1 MVHGEGDSAT
11 CAASARL
18 AVAAP
23 GKWHLPS
30 VLSLVSTGAPLPT
43 FPSPAWNLA
52 LILVLP
58 REEKHITY
66 SVLGT
71 SSASIAMSEASSSNT
86 QATGSSKLA
95 QPKSDDIERLLNRE
109 ATAFQ
114 REIEVERILKAFKLK
129 CASLLAITRYA
140 LALTL

>member
-1 MVHGEGDSAT
+1 
-11 CAASARL
+11 
-18 AVAAP
+18 
-23 GKWHLPS
+23 
-30 VLSLVSTGAPLPT
+30 
-43 FPSPAWNLA
+43 
-52 LILVLP
+52 
-58 REEKHITY
+58 
-66 SVLGT
+66 
-71 SSASIAMSEASSSNT
+71 MSEASSSNT